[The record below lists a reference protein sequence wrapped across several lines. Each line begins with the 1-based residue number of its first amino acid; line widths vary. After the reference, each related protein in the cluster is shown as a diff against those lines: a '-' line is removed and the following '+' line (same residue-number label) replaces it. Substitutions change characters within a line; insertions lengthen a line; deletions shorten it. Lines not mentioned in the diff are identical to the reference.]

1 MASDEFIKEFWNFC
15 GFAWPLFLSII
26 IWLVVSFSPNPPQR
40 RFDGEFN
47 SEASVNKPSESL
59 SLEKNPKTTFKSI
72 DDSFFPQSH
81 AFLPDSRF
89 RFRRKKYE
97 GRRRWSSSLS
107 LTSASTDLYFKRSA
121 SIGDKHQLIFSSLY
135 DSGHASLRE
144 SVESLPNYSSLD
156 REFIEIQ
163 QFVDELN
170 KNLENLNPGRNLLNK
185 KEAPPST
192 IKESSESSQT
202 IDEQDGEKG
211 DF

>member
-1 MASDEFIKEFWNFC
+1 MASNEFIKEFWNFC
-15 GFAWPLFLSII
+15 EFAWPLLLSII

-40 RFDGEFN
+40 RFEN
-47 SEASVNKPSESL
+47 ELKTTV
-59 SLEKNPKTTFKSI
+59 KNALTFKSI

-81 AFLPDSRF
+81 AFLPDSRY

-97 GRRRWSSSLS
+97 KKKRWSSSIS
-107 LTSASTDLYFKRSA
+107 LTSASTDLYFGRST
-121 SIGDKHQLIFSSLY
+121 SLIFDKQQIFSSLC
-135 DSGHASLRE
+135 DSGHVSLRE
-144 SVESLPNYSSLD
+144 SIESLPNYSSLD
-156 REFIEIQ
+156 KEFIEIQ
-163 QFVDELN
+163 QFVNELN
-170 KNLENLNPGRNLLNK
+170 KNLENLSPGRNLLNK